1 MKTTRLTLA
10 LLGLLVLAFSN
21 LHAKKRE
28 IPFIY
33 LNQNQILYITVIDN
47 IYHDDGFGSGNFAD
61 RYYDIEETLVK
72 VLRETE
78 FPMGYKIV
86 RFGARVPEN
95 QPELQLY
102 ITKWGG
108 NGLGE
113 IEVRMNAALKA
124 RSQGR
129 TRNKLGFFHERGGV
143 YPMIS
148 QSQTTAK
155 YNEVLSKALMDL
167 MAKLNDHFIVDFDDS
182 NLGDNSRSSNLVSPV
197 KAQ

>member
-1 MKTTRLTLA
+1 M
-10 LLGLLVLAFSN
+10 
-21 LHAKKRE
+21 
-28 IPFIY
+28 
-33 LNQNQILYITVIDN
+33 
-47 IYHDDGFGSGNFAD
+47 
-61 RYYDIEETLVK
+61 
-72 VLRETE
+72 
-78 FPMGYKIV
+78 
-86 RFGARVPEN
+86 PEN

-129 TRNKLGFFHERGGV
+129 TRNKLGFFYERGGA

-167 MAKLNDHFIVDFDDS
+167 MSRLNDHFNVDFDDS
-182 NLGDNSRSSNLVSPV
+182 NLGDNSRSSSLSSPFQ
-197 KAQ
+197 AE